1 MSVLYGN
8 FGGDFSSF
16 SIEHPLDPGGQST
29 KTPLKY
35 SFVKWRTKITIQL
48 RGNLHHCGFCLS
60 SNSTYLYI
68 LSQPRKEDIRTGAQC
83 FVFLVFVYGSFS
95 SQMRKCISQNNTSVL
110 LSKFN
115 NQLLKCAQTEKAV
128 AACNIKH
135 AQYKLNNM

>member
-1 MSVLYGN
+1 MAEFPRSPSPWLSVKAV
-8 FGGDFSSF
+8 
-16 SIEHPLDPGGQST
+16 T
-29 KTPLKY
+29 
-35 SFVKWRTKITIQL
+35 
-48 RGNLHHCGFCLS
+48 
-60 SNSTYLYI
+60 
-68 LSQPRKEDIRTGAQC
+68 C